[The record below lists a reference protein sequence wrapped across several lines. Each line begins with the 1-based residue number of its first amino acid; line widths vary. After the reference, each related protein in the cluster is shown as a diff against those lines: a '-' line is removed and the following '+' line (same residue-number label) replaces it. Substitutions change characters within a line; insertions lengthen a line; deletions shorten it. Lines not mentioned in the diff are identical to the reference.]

1 MDYDLENENDGL
13 GKGPFYGAAAFLFLV
28 IALFASVTLKEQGT
42 LGHWEIASCLLGT
55 GLISILLFL
64 PHFFTGIVD
73 RIEEKNTQADSDLAS
88 KAFYELKEVRSELHA
103 LAVKVDKVPT
113 LVDKIVSDSANQQA
127 EQSPDTL
134 MEKLTDLEKQV
145 NSKLDRIEEAS
156 LAQPLI
162 SENDSDLN
170 ELKESL
176 VKLIDKVG
184 LLQEKIDFIADSPR
198 SKTSIE
204 EESISKEEIAEEV
217 EQTVF
222 EETGFD
228 LNSDEETIEPT
239 DEETNTLKEEEDKEE
254 PEILPD
260 DISNDPTEDP
270 EEETLESREDGVEE
284 PVMGSDIVS
293 EDVEKIDSLPEP
305 EKEDEYPD
313 KTITQ
318 EEPEFVEKG
327 AEEKLPEELDLGL
340 PDPEETLRKVDALLA
355 GEESSEKVDKPEE
368 VTKENK
374 ENSGPTTVVAN
385 VMIGIGNKPYLRGE
399 GPGLSWDE
407 GVPMNFIEIVKWAW
421 SPSRKNASLT
431 VQVYRNDQDPD
442 KGGKIEVKP
451 GQKLEITPDFS

>member
-13 GKGPFYGAAAFLFLV
+13 GKGPFYGAAAFLFLI

-64 PHFFTGIVD
+64 PHFLAGIVD
-73 RIEEKNTQADSDLAS
+73 RIEEKNTQTDSDLAS
-88 KAFYELKEVRSELHA
+88 KAFYELKEVRSDLDA

-176 VKLIDKVG
+176 GKLINKVG

-204 EESISKEEIAEEV
+204 EEPISKEEIAEEV

-228 LNSDEETIEPT
+228 LNSDEETIEPF
-239 DEETNTLKEEEDKEE
+239 DEETNTHKEEEEE
-254 PEILPD
+254 TEILPD
-260 DISNDPTEDP
+260 DISNNPTEDQ
-270 EEETLESREDGVEE
+270 EGETLELREDGVEE
-284 PVMGSDIVS
+284 EPVLAPGIVS
-293 EDVEKIDSLPEP
+293 EGVEKIDSLPES

-318 EEPEFVEKG
+318 EEPEFVEKD

-355 GEESSEKVDKPEE
+355 GEESSEKVDKPE

-407 GVPMNFIEIVKWAW
+407 GVPMNFIEIGKWAW

-442 KGGKIEVKP
+442 KSGKIEVKP
-451 GQKLEITPDFS
+451 GQKLEITPDFA

>member
-13 GKGPFYGAAAFLFLV
+13 GKGPFYGAAAFLFIV

-64 PHFFTGIVD
+64 PHFLAGIVD

-88 KAFYELKEVRSELHA
+88 KAFYELKEVRSDLDA

-176 VKLIDKVG
+176 GKLIDKVG

-204 EESISKEEIAEEV
+204 EESSSKEEIAQEV

-228 LNSDEETIEPT
+228 LNSGEETIEPT
-239 DEETNTLKEEEDKEE
+239 DEETNTLKEEEKETK
-254 PEILPD
+254 ILPD

-284 PVMGSDIVS
+284 PVMDSDIVS
-293 EDVEKIDSLPEP
+293 EDVEKIDSLREP

-318 EEPEFVEKG
+318 EEPEFVEKDP
-327 AEEKLPEELDLGL
+327 EEKLPEELDLGL

-355 GEESSEKVDKPEE
+355 GEESSEKVDKPE
-368 VTKENK
+368 VTKESK

-399 GPGLSWDE
+399 GPGLSWEE
-407 GVPMNFIEIVKWAW
+407 GVPMNFIEIGKWAW

>member
-64 PHFFTGIVD
+64 PHFLAGIVD
-73 RIEEKNTQADSDLAS
+73 RIEEKNTQTDSDLAS
-88 KAFYELKEVRSELHA
+88 KAFYELKEVRSDLDA

-170 ELKESL
+170 ELKKSL
-176 VKLIDKVG
+176 GKLIDKVG

-204 EESISKEEIAEEV
+204 EESSSKEEIAQEV

-228 LNSDEETIEPT
+228 LNSGEETIEPT
-239 DEETNTLKEEEDKEE
+239 DEETNTLKEEEKETK
-254 PEILPD
+254 ILPD
-260 DISNDPTEDP
+260 DISNDPTHDP
-270 EEETLESREDGVEE
+270 EEETLELREDGVEE
-284 PVMGSDIVS
+284 EPVLDLDIVS

-318 EEPEFVEKG
+318 EEPEFVEKDP
-327 AEEKLPEELDLGL
+327 EEELPDELDLGL

-355 GEESSEKVDKPEE
+355 GEESSEKVDKPE
-368 VTKENK
+368 VTKESK

-407 GVPMNFIEIVKWAW
+407 GVPMNFIEIGKWAW

-442 KGGKIEVKP
+442 KGGKVEVKP

>member
-13 GKGPFYGAAAFLFLV
+13 GKGPFYGAAAFLFLI

-64 PHFFTGIVD
+64 PHFLAGIVD

-88 KAFYELKEVRSELHA
+88 KAFYELKEVRSDLDA

-176 VKLIDKVG
+176 GKLINKVG

-204 EESISKEEIAEEV
+204 EEPISKEEIAEEV

-222 EETGFD
+222 EETVFD
-228 LNSDEETIEPT
+228 LNSDEET
-239 DEETNTLKEEEDKEE
+239 NTHKEEEEE
-254 PEILPD
+254 TEILPD
-260 DISNDPTEDP
+260 DISNNPTEDQ
-270 EEETLESREDGVEE
+270 EGETLELREDGVEE
-284 PVMGSDIVS
+284 EPVLAPGIVS
-293 EDVEKIDSLPEP
+293 EGVEKIDSLPES

-318 EEPEFVEKG
+318 EEPEFVEKD

-355 GEESSEKVDKPEE
+355 GEESSEKVDKPE

-407 GVPMNFIEIVKWAW
+407 GVPMNFIEIGKWAW

-442 KGGKIEVKP
+442 KSGKIEVKP
-451 GQKLEITPDFS
+451 GQKLEITPDFA

>member
-13 GKGPFYGAAAFLFLV
+13 GKGPFYGAAAFLFLI

-64 PHFFTGIVD
+64 PHFLAGIVD

-88 KAFYELKEVRSELHA
+88 KAFYELKEVRSDLDA

-176 VKLIDKVG
+176 GKLINKVG

-204 EESISKEEIAEEV
+204 DEPISKEEIAEEV

-228 LNSDEETIEPT
+228 LNSDEETIEPF
-239 DEETNTLKEEEDKEE
+239 DEETNTHKEEEEE
-254 PEILPD
+254 TEILPD
-260 DISNDPTEDP
+260 DISNNPTEDQ
-270 EEETLESREDGVEE
+270 EGETLELREDGVEE
-284 PVMGSDIVS
+284 EPVLAPGIVS
-293 EDVEKIDSLPEP
+293 EGVEKIDSLPES

-318 EEPEFVEKG
+318 EEPEFVEKD

-355 GEESSEKVDKPEE
+355 GEESSEKVDKPE

-407 GVPMNFIEIVKWAW
+407 GVPMNFIEIGKWAW

-442 KGGKIEVKP
+442 KSGKIEVKP
-451 GQKLEITPDFS
+451 GQKLEITPDFA

>member
-64 PHFFTGIVD
+64 PHFLAGIVD
-73 RIEEKNTQADSDLAS
+73 RIEEKNTQTDSDLAS
-88 KAFYELKEVRSELHA
+88 KAFYELKEVRSDLDA

-170 ELKESL
+170 ELKKSL
-176 VKLIDKVG
+176 GKLIDKVG

-204 EESISKEEIAEEV
+204 EESSSKEEIAQEV

-228 LNSDEETIEPT
+228 LNSGEETIEPT
-239 DEETNTLKEEEDKEE
+239 DEETNTLKEEEKETK
-254 PEILPD
+254 ILPD
-260 DISNDPTEDP
+260 DISNDPTHDP
-270 EEETLESREDGVEE
+270 EEETLELREDGVEE
-284 PVMGSDIVS
+284 EPVLDLDIVS

-305 EKEDEYPD
+305 EKEDEYPN

-318 EEPEFVEKG
+318 EEPEFVEKDP
-327 AEEKLPEELDLGL
+327 EEELPDELDLGL

-355 GEESSEKVDKPEE
+355 GEESSEKVDKPE
-368 VTKENK
+368 VTKESK

-407 GVPMNFIEIVKWAW
+407 GVPMNFIEIGKWAW

-442 KGGKIEVKP
+442 KGGKVEVKP

>member
-13 GKGPFYGAAAFLFLV
+13 GKGPFYGAAAFLFLI

-64 PHFFTGIVD
+64 PHFLAGIVD
-73 RIEEKNTQADSDLAS
+73 RIEEKNTQTDSDLAS
-88 KAFYELKEVRSELHA
+88 KAFYELKEVRSDLDA

-176 VKLIDKVG
+176 GKLINKVG
-184 LLQEKIDFIADSPR
+184 LLQEKIDFIADSSR

-204 EESISKEEIAEEV
+204 EAPISKEEIAEEV

-228 LNSDEETIEPT
+228 LNSDEETIEPF
-239 DEETNTLKEEEDKEE
+239 DEETNTHKEEEEE
-254 PEILPD
+254 TEILPD
-260 DISNDPTEDP
+260 DISNNPTEDQ
-270 EEETLESREDGVEE
+270 EGETLELREGEVEEE
-284 PVMGSDIVS
+284 PVLAPGIVS
-293 EDVEKIDSLPEP
+293 EGVEKIDSLPES

-318 EEPEFVEKG
+318 EEPEFVEKD

-355 GEESSEKVDKPEE
+355 GEESSEKVDKPE

-407 GVPMNFIEIVKWAW
+407 GVPMNFIEIGKWAW

-442 KGGKIEVKP
+442 KSGKIEVKP
-451 GQKLEITPDFS
+451 GQKLEITPDFA

>member
-13 GKGPFYGAAAFLFLV
+13 GKGPFYGAAAFLFLI

-64 PHFFTGIVD
+64 PHFLAGIID
-73 RIEEKNTQADSDLAS
+73 RIEEKNTQTDSDLAS
-88 KAFYELKEVRSELHA
+88 KAFYELKEVRSDLDA

-176 VKLIDKVG
+176 GKLIDKVG

-204 EESISKEEIAEEV
+204 EESISKEEISEEV

-228 LNSDEETIEPT
+228 LNSGEETIEPT
-239 DEETNTLKEEEDKEE
+239 DEETNTLKEEEKET
-254 PEILPD
+254 EILPD

-270 EEETLESREDGVEE
+270 EEETFELREDGVEE
-284 PVMGSDIVS
+284 EPVLDQDIVS
-293 EDVEKIDSLPEP
+293 GDVEKIDSLPEP

-318 EEPEFVEKG
+318 EEPEFVEKD

-355 GEESSEKVDKPEE
+355 GEESSEKVDKPE
-368 VTKENK
+368 VTKGNK

-407 GVPMNFIEIVKWAW
+407 GVPMNFIEIGKWAW

-451 GQKLEITPDFS
+451 SQKLEITPDFS

>member
-13 GKGPFYGAAAFLFLV
+13 GKGPFYGAAAFLFLI

-64 PHFFTGIVD
+64 PHFLAGIVD
-73 RIEEKNTQADSDLAS
+73 RIEEKNTQTDSDLAS
-88 KAFYELKEVRSELHA
+88 KAFYELKEVRSDLDA

-176 VKLIDKVG
+176 GKLINKVG

-204 EESISKEEIAEEV
+204 DEPISKEEIAEEV

-228 LNSDEETIEPT
+228 LNSDEETIEPF
-239 DEETNTLKEEEDKEE
+239 DEETNTHKEEEEE
-254 PEILPD
+254 TEILPD
-260 DISNDPTEDP
+260 DISNNPTEDQ
-270 EEETLESREDGVEE
+270 EGETLELREDEVEEE
-284 PVMGSDIVS
+284 PVLAPGIVS
-293 EDVEKIDSLPEP
+293 EGVEKIDSLPES

-318 EEPEFVEKG
+318 EEPEFVEKD

-355 GEESSEKVDKPEE
+355 GEESSEKVDKPE

-407 GVPMNFIEIVKWAW
+407 GVPMNFIEIGKWAW

-442 KGGKIEVKP
+442 KSGKIEVKP
-451 GQKLEITPDFS
+451 GQKLEITPDFA

>member
-13 GKGPFYGAAAFLFLV
+13 GKGPFYGAAAFLFLI
-28 IALFASVTLKEQGT
+28 IALFAFVTLKEQGT

-64 PHFFTGIVD
+64 PHFLAGIID
-73 RIEEKNTQADSDLAS
+73 RIEEKNTQTDSDLAS
-88 KAFYELKEVRSELHA
+88 KAFFELKEVRSELDA

-113 LVDKIVSDSANQQA
+113 LVDKIVTNSQLQQA

-134 MEKLTDLEKQV
+134 IEKLTDLENQI
-145 NSKLDRIEEAS
+145 NSKLDRIEGAN
-156 LAQPLI
+156 LTQPLI
-162 SENDSDLN
+162 SENGNDLN

-176 VKLIDKVG
+176 GKLIDKVG
-184 LLQEKIDFIADSPR
+184 LLQEKIDFIADSPQ
-198 SKTSIE
+198 SKTPIE
-204 EESISKEEIAEEV
+204 KDPIIKEMIAEEV
-217 EQTVF
+217 EQTAI
-222 EETGFD
+222 EETGFH
-228 LNSDEETIEPT
+228 LNSDDEAIETSIEEV
-239 DEETNTLKEEEDKEE
+239 NTLKEEEEE

-270 EEETLESREDGVEE
+270 KEETLELIEDEVEEE
-284 PVMGSDIVS
+284 PVLDPDIAP
-293 EDVEKIDSLPEP
+293 EDLEEIDSFPGPER
-305 EKEDEYPD
+305 EDEYPEQ
-313 KTITQ
+313 TITQ
-318 EEPEFVEKG
+318 EEPKFVEKNV
-327 AEEKLPEELDLGL
+327 EENLPEELDLGL

-355 GEESSEKVDKPEE
+355 GEESSQKVDKPEISQ
-368 VTKENK
+368 ENK

-407 GVPMNFIEIVKWAW
+407 GVSMNFIEIGKWAW
-421 SPSRKNASLT
+421 SSPRKNASLM